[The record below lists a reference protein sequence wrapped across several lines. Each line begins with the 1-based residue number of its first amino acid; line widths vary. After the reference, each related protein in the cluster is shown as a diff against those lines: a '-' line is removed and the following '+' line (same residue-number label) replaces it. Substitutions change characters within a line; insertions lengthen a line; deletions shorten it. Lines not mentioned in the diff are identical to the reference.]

1 MCKKVNK
8 DGKLIAR
15 TGHFIDERGHFIVEN
30 TIYRTFY

>member
-8 DGKLIAR
+8 DVKLIAR
-15 TGHFIDERGHFIVEN
+15 TGLFIDERGHFIVEN